1 MCGAGDKDG
10 AGGIVWLERGEERP
24 FGPLEEV
31 RRPWLEESAAWGQ
44 PDAPDQGGDD
54 GGGGGDDGPALVWL

>member
-1 MCGAGDKDG
+1 MCGEKD
-10 AGGIVWLERGEERP
+10 IVWLVDGEERP
-24 FGPLEEV
+24 FEPLEEV

-54 GGGGGDDGPALVWL
+54 GGGEGDDGPALVWL

>member
-1 MCGAGDKDG
+1 MCGEKD
-10 AGGIVWLERGEERP
+10 IVWLVDGEERP
-24 FGPLEEV
+24 FEPLEEV

-54 GGGGGDDGPALVWL
+54 GGGGGDDAPALVWL